1 MCSQVSSFYGQQAI
15 QRDAPPNPFLALLN
29 GLAVFG
35 SGVFGALYALAQRE
49 KTASNA
55 IIESVSLFTY
65 EKKKCVFKLPMPFT
79 VKVSHKLI

>member
-1 MCSQVSSFYGQQAI
+1 MCSQVSSFYGQQAL
-15 QRDAPPNPFLALLN
+15 QRDAPPNPFLSLLN

-35 SGVFGALYALAQRE
+35 SGIFVALYALAQRE

-65 EKKKCVFKLPMPFT
+65 EKKNASLSCQCLLQSRF
-79 VKVSHKLI
+79 LIS